1 MTQFMA
7 ERATSRPLIGQSV
20 GFQVMLARVSA
31 LAPINRPVLVLGE
44 RGTGKE
50 LVAERLHYL
59 SGRWQRPLIKLN
71 CAALS
76 ESLLDAELFG
86 HEAGAFTGA
95 ARRRAGR
102 FEAADGGSL
111 FLDEIATASAAVQ
124 EKLLRVVEYGEFER
138 LGTSTPVRV
147 DVRVI
152 GATNV
157 DLSRLAEEGRFRAD
171 LLDRLAFAVIAVPPL
186 RQRAEDILPLAESFA
201 MAMTRELGRP
211 LFAGFAPEAVDA
223 LQAHPWPGN
232 VRELRNVVER
242 AVALNPEAT
251 APIAM
256 VELDAFAALDSAA
269 VAAPSA
275 EPVAAGTGYDAAMAA
290 YERRLLEAA
299 LTASRFSQAEA
310 ARRLGLTYHRFRH
323 LLRRHGL
330 VGRRE

>member
-1 MTQFMA
+1 MNQFMA
-7 ERATSRPLIGQSV
+7 EPAGRRPLIGQSSA
-20 GFQVMLARVSA
+20 FLAMLERVSA
-31 LAPINRPVLVLGE
+31 LAPVNRPVLVIGE

-59 SGRWQRPLIKLN
+59 SGRWQGPLVKLN

-138 LGTSTPVRV
+138 VGTSTPVRV

-157 DLSRLAEEGRFRAD
+157 DLSRLAAEGRFRAD
-171 LLDRLAFAVIAVPPL
+171 LLDRLAFAVIAVPAL
-186 RQRAEDILPLAESFA
+186 RQRADDILPLAESFA
-201 MAMTRELGRP
+201 VAMTRELGRP
-211 LFAGFAPEAVDA
+211 LFPGFSPAAAEA
-223 LQAHPWPGN
+223 LRAHGWPGN
-232 VRELRNVVER
+232 VRELKNVVER
-242 AVALNPEAT
+242 AVALNPDAA
-251 APIAM
+251 APIAV
-256 VELDAFAALDSAA
+256 VELNAFVALEPAA
-269 VAAPSA
+269 VAVISA
-275 EPVAAGTGYDAAMAA
+275 EASPASYDAAMAA
-290 YERRLLEAA
+290 HERHLLEGA
-299 LTASRFSQAEA
+299 LAASRFSQAEA
-310 ARRLGLTYHRFRH
+310 ARRLGLSYHRFRH